1 MAQVIDIHTHMFSD
15 RWVELIREHGDENG
29 SLGPNLEMRYR
40 GGSIGRVSPAM
51 LDWDGRIRAMDKAGV
66 DVAVIS
72 LTAPNVYWGGRAAG
86 AAAARAVNQDF
97 AAAERR
103 HDGRI
108 RWMASLPWQ
117 HAEDAVAELRQA
129 QAEGA
134 VGIVTLTNIAGTRPD
149 DPRYEP
155 IWREIE
161 AMGLPV
167 FIHPTRPAAEVDF
180 GEVPVLANAV
190 GFTFDTTLC
199 FARMIFSGFL
209 DRFPR
214 LRMIACHGGGALPFL
229 SQRFGRAF
237 DAIPQAGA
245 NMKEEPA
252 AYLRRL
258 HYDAVV
264 YDQPTLDFLIATVG
278 AGQVLYGSDYPFML
292 GDMAGCLARVDALP
306 AAARDQVRGENARR
320 LFNLG

>member
-1 MAQVIDIHTHMFSD
+1 
-15 RWVELIREHGDENG
+15 
-29 SLGPNLEMRYR
+29 
-40 GGSIGRVSPAM
+40 
-51 LDWDGRIRAMDKAGV
+51 MDAAGV

-72 LTAPNVYWGGRAAG
+72 LTAPNVFWGGRAAS

-103 HDGRI
+103 YDGRI

-117 HAEDAVAELRQA
+117 NAEDAIAELGQA
-129 QAEGA
+129 RADGA
-134 VGIVTLTNIAGTRPD
+134 VGVVTLTNIAGTRPD

-167 FIHPTRPAAEVDF
+167 FIHPTRPAAAVDF

-190 GFTFDTTLC
+190 GFTFETTLC

-214 LRMIACHGGGALPFL
+214 LQMIACHGGGALPFL

-245 NMKEEPA
+245 LMRDDPA

-258 HYDAVV
+258 HYDTVV
-264 YDQPTLDFLIATVG
+264 YDQPTLDFLIAQVG
-278 AGQVLYGSDYPFML
+278 AGQVLYGSDFPFLL
-292 GDMAGCLARVDALP
+292 GDMAGCLTRVDALP
-306 AAARDQVRGENARR
+306 AAERDQVRGENARR
-320 LFNLG
+320 LFHLG